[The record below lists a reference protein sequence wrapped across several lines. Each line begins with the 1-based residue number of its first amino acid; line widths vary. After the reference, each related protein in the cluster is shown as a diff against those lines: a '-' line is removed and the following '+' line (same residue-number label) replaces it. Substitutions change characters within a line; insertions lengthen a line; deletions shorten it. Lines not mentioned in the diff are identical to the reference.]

1 MLISL
6 YNSVA
11 SPPNDRLVVHTLTQ
25 KVTLHVLVTLIFY
38 GFAIKT
44 FMYDG
49 LQHKGKLFEISKR
62 EISDVDPASW
72 IPDVSVEVGSSVD
85 EKSNEARGFQ
95 KEERKCPED
104 CCR

>member
-1 MLISL
+1 MLLSL

-11 SPPNDRLVVHTLTQ
+11 SPTNYRLIEPTLAQ
-25 KVTLHVLVTLIFY
+25 KVLLYILVSLVFY

-95 KEERKCPED
+95 KEERKCPD
-104 CCR
+104 NCCR

>member
-1 MLISL
+1 MLLSL

-11 SPPNDRLVVHTLTQ
+11 SPTNYRLIEPTLAQ
-25 KVTLHVLVTLIFY
+25 KVLLYILVSLVFY

-95 KEERKCPED
+95 KEERKCPDD
-104 CCR
+104 CC